1 MRRAS
6 LPVRPLT
13 HTFNALPASRRSS
26 SRVSSGARVL
36 GTLDDQGEHA
46 VDVEE
51 DRRAAGSLRR
61 SASSPS
67 ASTEPTIRAVRLVL
81 IGLVSGFL
89 SAVRGRGG
97 IVVVPLLILLCRFGP
112 HVATATSLA
121 GIVIGRWP
129 ARSYASHGEID
140 FGYAALVGVPAAF
153 GATVGT
159 TLQRR
164 LREGAHVPVRTV
176 PRRRRDLAA
185 RMTLALALLLGFAA
199 GVVAGMFGVGGG
211 ILFVPTLIALGLGQ
225 VEAEATSLAAI
236 IPTALAGT

>member
-1 MRRAS
+1 M
-6 LPVRPLT
+6 
-13 HTFNALPASRRSS
+13 
-26 SRVSSGARVL
+26 
-36 GTLDDQGEHA
+36 
-46 VDVEE
+46 
-51 DRRAAGSLRR
+51 
-61 SASSPS
+61 
-67 ASTEPTIRAVRLVL
+67 RLVL

-89 SAVRGRGG
+89 SALFGVGGG

-121 GIVIGRWP
+121 GIVITALAG
-129 ARSYASHGEID
+129 AITYAFHGEID
-140 FGYAALVGVPAAF
+140 LGYAALVGVPA
-153 GATVGT
+153 GV
-159 TLQRR
+159 RR
-164 LREGAHVPVRTV
+164 HRRDDAAAPPPCEGAHVPVRAV

-236 IPTALAGT
+236 IPTVAGTWRQHQYGNVRWRAAIVIGVVSILGVQGAPWPHWRCPKTSCGGSSPP